1 MSAFVEKRDK
11 PKKKTKFI
19 VEYHPR
25 NRFDQ
30 AWRSL
35 RNKVFHG
42 WRTQTIFE
50 TDPHEVPQGGSIR
63 GTSIKNGTVLG
74 G

>member
-1 MSAFVEKRDK
+1 MSAFVEKRGK

-25 NRFDQ
+25 NGFDK

-42 WRTQTIFE
+42 WRTQTMFE
-50 TDPHEVPQGGSIR
+50 TDPLETPHGGRVRNTSIR
-63 GTSIKNGTVLG
+63 NGTPLG